1 MIVHLIALSAV
12 ETALNGCFQHH
23 TLSEWAYHL
32 PVGLAWNPVK
42 VVRALNVPQVV
53 AHNYSKMDCGDLPK
67 EIINEVRQVYT
78 DTVIDHAMNPR
89 NVGEMESPDGF
100 ASITGPCGDV
110 MEMWIRV
117 RRSVIEEARFWTSG
131 CASTIA
137 AGSITAEMATGMSLP
152 EVQRMNAEKIL
163 IALGGLPE
171 ENKECAIMAA
181 NTLKGAVK
189 DYLDLQREPWKKQYK
204 RQ

>member
-1 MIVHLIALSAV
+1 MYTSKFDPH
-12 ETALNGCFQHH
+12 
-23 TLSEWAYHL
+23 SEEI
-32 PVGLAWNPVK
+32 LA
-42 VVRALNVPQVV
+42 
-53 AHNYSKMDCGDLPK
+53 
-67 EIINEVRQVYT
+67 EVRKVYSEE
-78 DTVIDHAMNPR
+78 VVDHAMNPR
-89 NVGEMESPDGF
+89 NVGEMDNPDGF
-100 ASITGPCGDV
+100 ASTFGPCGDV

-117 RRSVIEEARFWTSG
+117 RSNVIEEARFWTSG

-181 NTLKGAVK
+181 KTLKGAVK
-189 DYLDLQREPWKKQYK
+189 DYLDLQREPWKKAYN
-204 RQ
+204 RR